1 MTGWSRLGDSFLLIL
16 DILLIAALVLLVPP
30 SFIRSAQAAEWYF
43 YVKNDGSWLKF
54 NLNGGT
60 GAGKN
65 VQLDWAAS
73 TISHYC
79 NQLVRAT
86 FADGSVSGP
95 TRSGH

>member
-1 MTGWSRLGDSFLLIL
+1 LSTYDLLRRCRKAFFYGDQRL
-16 DILLIAALVLLVPP
+16 ANLVNFEVP
-30 SFIRSAQAAEWYF
+30 
-43 YVKNDGSWLKF
+43 
-54 NLNGGT
+54 LNGGT

-73 TISHYC
+73 TNSHYC
-79 NQLVRAT
+79 NQLVRVT

>member
-54 NLNGGT
+54 NLNGG
-60 GAGKN
+60 G
-65 VQLDWAAS
+65 
-73 TISHYC
+73 
-79 NQLVRAT
+79 
-86 FADGSVSGP
+86 
-95 TRSGH
+95 RSRQECPARLGCFNN